1 MVDIPLR
8 HDGLFVPEQL
18 LYLVKIDPALY
29 EGRRKGMTQIVEVKI
44 LDRCLAQRKSKRSR
58 R

>member
-1 MVDIPLR
+1 MDIPLR
-8 HDGLFVPEQL
+8 HDGRFVPEQL